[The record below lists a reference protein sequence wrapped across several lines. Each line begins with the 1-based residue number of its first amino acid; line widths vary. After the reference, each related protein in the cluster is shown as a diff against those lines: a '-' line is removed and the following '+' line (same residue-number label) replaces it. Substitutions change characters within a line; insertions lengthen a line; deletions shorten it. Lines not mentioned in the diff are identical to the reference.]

1 MHRSNLIH
9 MLLAALFVLLLALAW
24 LWLENVSERLRNW
37 ASWITVTY
45 GCVAGFW
52 IWLHGL
58 RLSRLIHDIPTSQ
71 IATAAQGY
79 VELLGRA
86 VQFEDQRA
94 KALIGST
101 VLWYRKEHAE
111 RSDVIGRHA
120 FPFNLFYVPVEVEE
134 SRTPF
139 ALDDGT
145 GTACILP
152 YGAQIICA
160 RRQVRREDNR
170 RVTEEKIVPGDP
182 LYVIGDFSTYTLQP
196 DTDRAA
202 YELTRQWEQD
212 PAKRRAYDAD
222 RDGRLGQAEWLQ
234 MHAAAS
240 AAVIADSMRAAPS
253 DARHLVFK
261 PDDGRPYLISSL
273 PPQRLAGRYRAYLVL
288 GFVLFIGCGIVSFTV
303 LLGMLLA

>member
-1 MHRSNLIH
+1 MHRSNLIR
-9 MLLAALFVLLLALAW
+9 LLLGVLFILLLALAW
-24 LWLENVSERLRNW
+24 LWHQNISPRLQLW
-37 ASWITVTY
+37 ASWITFTY
-45 GCVAGFW
+45 GCAAGFW

-71 IATAAQGY
+71 VATAAQGY

-94 KALIGST
+94 KALLGST
-101 VLWYRKEHAE
+101 VLWYRKEYAE
-111 RSDVIGRHA
+111 RSNAIGRHA
-120 FPFNLFYVPVEVEE
+120 FPFNLFYTPVEVEE

-139 ALDDGT
+139 AIDDGT
-145 GTACILP
+145 GTACLLP
-152 YGAQIICA
+152 HGAQIVCA
-160 RRQVRREDNR
+160 RKQVRREDNR

-196 DTDRAA
+196 ETDRAA

-212 PAKRRAYDAD
+212 PAVRRAYDEN
-222 RDGRLGQAEWLQ
+222 RDGKLDQAEWLK

-253 DARHLVFK
+253 GTTHLVFK
-261 PDDGRPYLISSL
+261 PEDGRPYLISSL
-273 PPQRLAGRYRAYLVL
+273 PPEKLAGRYRAYLL
-288 GFVLFIGCGIVSFTV
+288 AGFVLFIGCGVVAFAV
-303 LLGMLLA
+303 LMGRLLP